1 MAVPLSALREHAI
14 ILSLAGRQESA
25 LQERAIFSTSLT
37 PEELSQFDFNDH
49 STLEP
54 LIVAVSAVC
63 MALISSVVCLRLL
76 VRRFYTGRFFLD
88 DYLVILA
95 SIFTIVVCSVV
106 IAATKYGLGK
116 HVWNLNFS
124 NIIAELKVCIQLM
137 FVANIFY
144 SAAIAFTKMSIIAS
158 YMNIFNPRG
167 LLKIVLQVTGFIT
180 IGLGVASIPATIF
193 ECIPVDGA
201 WSITD
206 SHAKCYTFVHF
217 LYASTAINVATD
229 LVLCVVPIPLFWRL
243 QLPRRQK
250 VMISG
255 LFFLGGFACIASI
268 IRLAYLHLLENP
280 IDVTYDLV
288 SSVMWT
294 IAECTIGIVCVSLPP
309 LRSLLAKI
317 LPSIFRSP
325 QLTDKRSG
333 PGAPKAAA
341 AANAAAAG
349 YPTDR
354 TSKNLRGN
362 MFSDKFSEKFRNS
375 SKTSKS
381 SKSTDIMVL
390 SSLTTRHSHY
400 SLKSDAP
407 DVPDKDDD
415 YKNRLAKQLGMNS
428 RIGGVSVHISAGGH
442 DDVDDATMVNSSSDT
457 KSRRTNSDVEM
468 GHVRSGKPK
477 DPFGDA

>member
-309 LRSLLAKI
+309 LR
-317 LPSIFRSP
+317 
-325 QLTDKRSG
+325 
-333 PGAPKAAA
+333 
-341 AANAAAAG
+341 
-349 YPTDR
+349 DR
-354 TSKNLRGN
+354 
-362 MFSDKFSEKFRNS
+362 
-375 SKTSKS
+375 KS
-381 SKSTDIMVL
+381 V
-390 SSLTTRHSHY
+390 
-400 SLKSDAP
+400 
-407 DVPDKDDD
+407 V
-415 YKNRLAKQLGMNS
+415 
-428 RIGGVSVHISAGGH
+428 
-442 DDVDDATMVNSSSDT
+442 
-457 KSRRTNSDVEM
+457 
-468 GHVRSGKPK
+468 
-477 DPFGDA
+477 